1 MSSLFYYSAGC
12 FCQSTLP
19 EESVILVT
27 SPSGIV
33 IVFTWLKS
41 IGIFNYPKTTVFVTV
56 EPSDKV
62 NVQVSLVWLNIAV
75 ETAVETSEVVA

>member
-1 MSSLFYYSAGC
+1 MSSFYYSAVC
-12 FCQSTLP
+12 FCHSTFP
-19 EESVILVT
+19 FASIIFVT

-41 IGIFNYPKTTVFVTV
+41 IGIVYSPKTTDLVTV
-56 EPSDKV
+56 EPSDSV
-62 NVQVSLVWLNIAV
+62 NVQVSLVWLDIAV